1 MPITDEV
8 AVKLVADIED
18 LIRGLKTAQSQTKES
33 LDKIG
38 ESSAS
43 VAEAFEGLKH
53 TVMGALEAAGVM
65 LVYEALSSVKD
76 MVDETAARFI
86 ELRSTA
92 EAFQT
97 SIDTLEGL
105 HYAVEEL
112 GDNSYKADIAMR
124 MLSMRMQAARDG
136 SREAQD
142 ALLKVGIGLKE
153 LRDPAFNGMEALI
166 RVSQST
172 ADFSE
177 KASLLGRNGY
187 AMKDV
192 LDSAAKGA
200 DALRAKYH
208 ELGGVTEE
216 QIQKLADY
224 HKVMFDVTTQW
235 ENFKATIVI
244 GIAPALKQIT
254 EAFEKMFSSVKG
266 GNIVMQALGFTA
278 KIIAT
283 SFIYVSEQ
291 ILQAIV
297 TLRQLYEHISEFV
310 TTLPKLQEALHSS
323 WNPKTV
329 LQNVEKEIEAS
340 WARQKAIAIK
350 ATNDAEAI
358 AKNAKEAMSKIWE
371 AQKPPEN
378 EGSKDGTGGGGGGP
392 TKPRDVKPWQDPEL
406 EMLKFRMAMLHQ
418 GNLEDADE
426 RIRLAQQIAAREIET
441 SRGSVAQQLAGL
453 AMIEQAVRANKAL
466 RDQMAKQDVANDAAA
481 QLAKVEEERRLLEF
495 RYSMLE
501 ISSGEL
507 LAGRKS
513 LAQRELE
520 IETEKYNKLA
530 ELDRENTAARKRNL
544 DSIAAAVRASDA
556 KIIAAQQEAS
566 KQMKALWTNALHPVV
581 SEFGNA
587 FKSMINATASFKGA
601 MQNLY
606 VGLVN
611 HFEDVV
617 IQMAEKWIVGELMKT
632 TATAVG
638 AETRTAITEE
648 EVLLSIGKKIW
659 EGLKWIAVEAGKA
672 FAGAYAAIAGIPY
685 VGPVLAPVAAAAAGV
700 AVVGGARALF
710 AEQGYL
716 VPNDT
721 AVNVHKD
728 EMILPAHL
736 SKGVQ
741 EMIKNGGSGGPPVN
755 VHIHAMDGMSVER
768 VLRAN
773 PDAVYRAVRGAVNR
787 KNKGFVK

>member
-33 LDKIG
+33 LDKIE

-53 TVMGALEAAGVM
+53 TVIGALEASGVM
-65 LVYEALSSVKD
+65 LVYEAMERVKD

-97 SIDTLEGL
+97 SVDTLEGL

-112 GDNSYKADIAMR
+112 GDSGYKADIAMR

-166 RVSQST
+166 RVAQST

-192 LDSAAKGA
+192 LDSAAQGSE
-200 DALRAKYH
+200 ALQSKFH
-208 ELGGVTEE
+208 ELGGTTDE
-216 QIQKLADY
+216 QIQKMADY
-224 HKVMFDVTTQW
+224 HKAIFDIETRMTNFKSSLAVAVMPAIKNTAEALDNMFSKTGAGQAVMTIFTSVVNAGATALIYIGGALAEASTLITEFGEHLAEVVIGTQKIAAALTSSFNPATILKNVEAAWNTSW
-235 ENFKATIVI
+235 ENQKRIAQDASDKIVAI
-244 GIAPALKQIT
+244 ENEASARIT
-254 EAFEKMFSSVKG
+254 DIWTARDEK
-266 GNIVMQALGFTA
+266 
-278 KIIAT
+278 KINADKPT
-283 SFIYVSEQ
+283 
-291 ILQAIV
+291 
-297 TLRQLYEHISEFV
+297 
-310 TTLPKLQEALHSS
+310 K
-323 WNPKTV
+323 
-329 LQNVEKEIEAS
+329 EKEA
-340 WARQKAIAIK
+340 
-350 ATNDAEAI
+350 
-358 AKNAKEAMSKIWE
+358 
-371 AQKPPEN
+371 
-378 EGSKDGTGGGGGGP
+378 GGGGGS
-392 TKPRDVKPWQDPEL
+392 RDVKPWQDPEL

-530 ELDRENTAARKRNL
+530 ELDRENSAARKRNL